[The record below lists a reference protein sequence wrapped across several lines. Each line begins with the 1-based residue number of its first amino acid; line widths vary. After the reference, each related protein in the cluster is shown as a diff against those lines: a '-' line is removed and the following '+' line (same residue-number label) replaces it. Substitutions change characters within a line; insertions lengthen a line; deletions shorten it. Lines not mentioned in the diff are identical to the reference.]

1 MEIHKKSNIIKFK
14 LNHNS
19 AVSEVVGT
27 ILLLGIAVAL
37 FSVVYIALLGTP
49 HLPPTPVSNI
59 AYSINDEIITLTHV
73 GGKPLD
79 LNAEV
84 KIFINDELFESYKL
98 GDYVDVDETNWGL
111 GEKLIFDLSGNI
123 SESDYSIGVQV
134 IDVNSNSIVMMGK
147 TIINNRPPIIYS
159 PEPYNDET
167 YVSKNLASLNITISE
182 PDNDAFNWTI
192 KTEPDIGDNSG
203 SMQIYTENIFQCNVS
218 GLINDV
224 EYTWYVN
231 ATDIHGNT
239 AERIFTFTTG
249 TIQPSIEH
257 KDAID
262 INSSNIDSSADRGS
276 EIDFNNSKAN
286 ITDANVM
293 IIKEYRPPA
302 YNINDTIDDN
312 SVNKDALADKGI
324 ETNFVNCIDSIP
336 DTDEMTLLETD
347 QGIGAIDENLNVNG
361 VTSDYTSWGTS
372 GTTPWL
378 NTDDTTNV
386 ITGNINNQQRGWFT
400 FDDTIYTGSGFS
412 VTLYVDFDAGDGNDD
427 CDWFIDWNDDGTAD
441 ASGTF
446 INPTTAVVNTGI
458 IIGLDTVTE
467 INNARL
473 RLDYIK
479 SGGGEIMTVDHAYLN
494 IQRAAII
501 DYELDMEYQFNNAN
515 YQSDNEQLCFYLTG
529 GISEG
534 LLVDYYLTGAG
545 WINLGVI
552 NSVGWNNFT
561 ATGLISSTYNIRLYD
576 ENQTNEETQN
586 SWDIDCMFLHTWNNS
601 DYQIDFEYQFTS
613 VNYSDDYEKLCIYV
627 TSRTGS
633 EPLKINYWDGDSWVL
648 LGTITDTGWKN
659 VTANGLINSTYT
671 IQLKGTTEVSD
682 HEQGEW
688 RIDCIYLHT
697 WTY

>member
-1 MEIHKKSNIIKFK
+1 MEIHKKSNIIKFN
-14 LNHNS
+14 LNRNS

-27 ILLLGIAVAL
+27 ILLLGIAVTL
-37 FSVVYIALLGTP
+37 FSVVYITILGIP

-59 AYSINDEIITLTHV
+59 AYSINDEIITLTHI

-84 KIFINDELFESYKL
+84 KILINDELFESYKL
-98 GDYVDVDETNWGL
+98 GDYLDENETNWGL
-111 GEKLIFDLSGNI
+111 GEKLKFDLSGNI

-134 IDVNSNSIVMMGK
+134 IDLNSNSIVMMGK
-147 TIINNRPPIIYS
+147 TVINNRPPVIYS

-167 YVSKNLASLNITISE
+167 YVSKNLAWLNITISE
-182 PDNDAFNWTI
+182 PDNNAFNWTI
-192 KTEPDIGDNSG
+192 ETEPDIGDNSG
-203 SMQIYTENIFQCNVS
+203 SMQIYTENNFQCNVS
-218 GLINDV
+218 GLLNDV

-231 ATDIHGNT
+231 ATDTYGYT

-262 INSSNIDSSADRGS
+262 INFSNVDSSADRGT

-293 IIKEYRPPA
+293 IIKEYRPPS
-302 YNINDTIDDN
+302 YNINDTVDDN
-312 SVNKDALADKGI
+312 SINKDASADKGI
-324 ETNFVNCIDSIP
+324 ETNFVNCIDTLP
-336 DTDEMTLLETD
+336 DTDEMILLETD

-361 VTSDYTSWGTS
+361 VTSDYISWSTS
-372 GTTPWL
+372 GINPWL
-378 NTDDTTNV
+378 NMDDTTNV
-386 ITGNINNQQRGWFT
+386 ITGNTNNQQRGWFT

-427 CDWFIDWNDDGTAD
+427 CDWFIDWNGDGTSD
-441 ASGTF
+441 VSGTF
-446 INPTTAVVNTGI
+446 SNPTTAVVSTGI
-458 IIGLDTVTE
+458 ISGLDTITE

-473 RLDYIK
+473 RLDYKK
-479 SGGGEIMTVDHAYLN
+479 SGGGGIMTVDHAYLN

-529 GISEG
+529 GISES
-534 LLVDYYLTGAG
+534 LLVDYYLTGTG
-545 WINLGVI
+545 WINLGLI

-627 TSRTGS
+627 TSISGS
-633 EPLKINYWDGDSWVL
+633 EPLNINYWDGDSWEL
-648 LGTITDTGWKN
+648 LGTITGTGWKN
-659 VTANGLINSTYT
+659 VIATNLINSTYT

-682 HEQGEW
+682 NEQDEW